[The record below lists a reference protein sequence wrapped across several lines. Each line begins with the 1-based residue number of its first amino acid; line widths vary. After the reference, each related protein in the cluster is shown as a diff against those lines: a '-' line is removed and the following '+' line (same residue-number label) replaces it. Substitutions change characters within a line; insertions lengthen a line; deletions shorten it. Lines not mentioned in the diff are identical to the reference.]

1 MDKLPVL
8 SRAVFLYSMG
18 MNVLG
23 IETSCDECSVAVVTD
38 GKRIL
43 SNIVATQIERHAP
56 WNGVVPEIASRLHV
70 EWIEDVTSQ
79 ALKEADVSLS
89 EDIDAVAV
97 TSRPGLIGSLLV
109 GLSYAKGLAWSA
121 GKPWVAVDHMMAHLY
136 APHLEYEIEYPYLGL
151 IVSGGHTI
159 ICRVESMEDVTVLG
173 TTIDDACGEAFD
185 KVAKFYNMGYPG
197 GVILDKLAEKGDPN
211 AFRFTEPRLH
221 KGDHRYD
228 VSYSG
233 LKTAAVNQLEQF
245 RTEGAESSLE
255 NIAASFRKSAIDM
268 LVKKVK
274 LAVADT
280 GINRVVAGGG
290 VSANRYLRKSL
301 LEDVSLES
309 YFPSMQLC
317 TDNGAMIAALG
328 YHQIMRGERS
338 ELNLNAAARVSGFR
352 RSYP

>member
-1 MDKLPVL
+1 MPFPAFFYIVVL
-8 SRAVFLYSMG
+8 

-23 IETSCDECSVAVVTD
+23 IESSCDECSVAVVAD
-38 GKRIL
+38 GKNIL
-43 SNIVATQIERHAP
+43 SNIIATQVEHHAP

-70 EWIEDVTSQ
+70 EWIDEVTSR
-79 ALKEADVSLS
+79 ALTEAGIPLA
-89 EDIDAVAV
+89 DIDAVAV

-121 GKPWVAVDHMMAHLY
+121 GKPWVGVDHIMAHLY
-136 APHLEYEIEYPYLGL
+136 APHLEYDIEYPYLGL

-159 ICRVESMEDVTVLG
+159 LCRVESMEDVTVLG

-197 GVILDKLAEKGDPN
+197 GVILDRLAENGDPT

-221 KGDHRYD
+221 KGNHRYD

-233 LKTAAVNQLEQF
+233 LKTAAINQLDQF
-245 RTEGAESSLE
+245 RSEGAGDSLE
-255 NIAASFRKSAIDM
+255 NIAASFRKAAIDM
-268 LVKKVK
+268 LIKRVKR
-274 LAVADT
+274 AVEDT

-301 LEDVSLES
+301 IEDKSLES
-309 YFPSMQLC
+309 YFPSIALC

-328 YHQIMRGERS
+328 YHRLMKGERS
-338 ELNLNAAARVSGFR
+338 GLDLNAASRVSGFR

>member
-1 MDKLPVL
+1 
-8 SRAVFLYSMG
+8 

-23 IETSCDECSVAVVTD
+23 IETSCDECSIAVVSD
-38 GKRIL
+38 GKKIL
-43 SNIVATQIERHAP
+43 SNIVATQVERHAP

-70 EWIEDVTSQ
+70 EWIEEVTSR
-79 ALKEADVSLS
+79 ALS
-89 EDIDAVAV
+89 EAGVTLTDGVDAIAV

-109 GLSYAKGLAWSA
+109 GLSYAKGLAWA
-121 GKPWVAVDHMMAHLY
+121 TGLPWVGVDHMMAHLY

-159 ICRVESMEDVTVLG
+159 ICKVDSMEDVSVLG

-185 KVAKFYNMGYPG
+185 KVAKFYDMGYPG
-197 GVILDKLAEKGDPN
+197 GVILDRLAEKGDPN

-221 KGDHRYD
+221 KGNHRYD

-245 RTEGAESSLE
+245 RAEGAEKSLE
-255 NIAASFRKSAIDM
+255 NIAASFRKAAIDM
-268 LVKKVK
+268 LVKRVR
-274 LAVADT
+274 LAAKDT

-290 VSANRYLRKSL
+290 VSANLYLRRTL
-301 LEDVSLES
+301 GEDESLET
-309 YFPSMQLC
+309 YFPSMKLC

-328 YHQIMRGERS
+328 YHRLMQGERS

>member
-1 MDKLPVL
+1 MPFPAFFYIV
-8 SRAVFLYSMG
+8 VI

-23 IETSCDECSVAVVTD
+23 FETSCDECSVAVVVD
-38 GKRIL
+38 GKKIL
-43 SNIVATQIERHAP
+43 SNIVATQVERHAP

-70 EWIEDVTSQ
+70 EWIEEVTSR
-79 ALKEADVSLS
+79 ALS
-89 EDIDAVAV
+89 EAGVSMADDIDAIAV

-109 GLSYAKGLAWSA
+109 GLSYAKGLAWAS
-121 GKPWVAVDHMMAHLY
+121 GKPWVGVDHMMAHLY

-159 ICRVESMEDVTVLG
+159 LCRVESMEDVTVLG

-185 KVAKFYNMGYPG
+185 KVAKYYDMGYPG
-197 GVILDKLAEKGDPN
+197 GVILDKLAENGDPK
-211 AFRFTEPRLH
+211 AFRFPTPRLH

-233 LKTAAVNQLEQF
+233 LKTAAVNQLDKF
-245 RTEGAESSLE
+245 KTEGAEASLE
-255 NIAASFRKSAIDM
+255 NIAASFRKAAIDM
-268 LVKKVK
+268 LVKRVK
-274 LAVADT
+274 LAAKDT

-290 VSANRYLRKSL
+290 VSANRYLRKTL
-301 LEDVSLES
+301 TEDKALET
-309 YFPSMQLC
+309 YFPSMILC

-328 YHQIMRGERS
+328 YHQLMRGERS
-338 ELNLNAAARVSGFR
+338 PLDLNAAARVSGFR

>member
-1 MDKLPVL
+1 
-8 SRAVFLYSMG
+8 

-23 IETSCDECSVAVVTD
+23 IETSCDECSIAVVSD
-38 GKRIL
+38 GKKIL
-43 SNIVATQIERHAP
+43 SNIVATQVERHAP

-70 EWIEDVTSQ
+70 EWIEEVTSR
-79 ALKEADVSLS
+79 ALS
-89 EDIDAVAV
+89 EAGVTLTDGVDAIAV

-109 GLSYAKGLAWSA
+109 GLSYAKGLAWA
-121 GKPWVAVDHMMAHLY
+121 TGLPWVGVDHMMAHLY

-159 ICRVESMEDVTVLG
+159 ICKVDSMEDVTVLG

-185 KVAKFYNMGYPG
+185 KVAKFYDMGYPG
-197 GVILDKLAEKGDPN
+197 GVILDRLAEKGDPN

-221 KGDHRYD
+221 KGNHRYD

-245 RTEGAESSLE
+245 RAEGAEKSLE
-255 NIAASFRKSAIDM
+255 NIAASFRKAAIDM
-268 LVKKVK
+268 LVKRVR
-274 LAVADT
+274 LAAKDT

-290 VSANRYLRKSL
+290 VSANLYLRRTL
-301 LEDVSLES
+301 GEDESLET
-309 YFPSMQLC
+309 YFPSMKLC

-328 YHQIMRGERS
+328 YHRLMQGERS

>member
-1 MDKLPVL
+1 
-8 SRAVFLYSMG
+8 

-38 GKRIL
+38 GKIIR
-43 SNIVATQIERHAP
+43 SNIVATQVERHAP

-70 EWIEDVTSQ
+70 EWIDEVTSR
-79 ALKEADVSLS
+79 ALSEAGVSLAK
-89 EDIDAVAV
+89 DIDAIAV

-109 GLSYAKGLAWSA
+109 GLSYAKGLAWSLS
-121 GKPWVAVDHMMAHLY
+121 KPWIGIDHMMAHLY
-136 APHLEYEIEYPYLGL
+136 APHLEYEIDYPYLGL

-159 ICRVESMEDVTVLG
+159 ICRVESMEDVKILG

-197 GVILDKLAEKGDPN
+197 GVILDKLAEKGDPT

-221 KGDHRYD
+221 KGNHRYD

-245 RTEGAESSLE
+245 RTKGAENTLE
-255 NIAASFRKSAIDM
+255 NIAASFRKAAIDM
-268 LVKKVK
+268 LVKRVK
-274 LAVADT
+274 LAAGDT

-301 LEDVSLES
+301 MEDDSLET
-309 YFPSMQLC
+309 YFPSMELC

-328 YHQIMRGERS
+328 YHRLMMGERS
-338 ELNLNAAARVSGFR
+338 ELNLNASARVSGFR

>member
-1 MDKLPVL
+1 MPNLAFFYIVK
-8 SRAVFLYSMG
+8 S

-23 IETSCDECSVAVVTD
+23 IETSCDECSIAVVVD
-38 GKRIL
+38 GKKIL
-43 SNIVATQIERHAP
+43 SNIVATQVERHAP

-70 EWIEDVTSQ
+70 EWIEEVTSR
-79 ALKEADVSLS
+79 ALSEAAVSLA
-89 EDIDAVAV
+89 EDIDAIAV

-109 GLSYAKGLAWSA
+109 GLSYAKGLAWAS
-121 GKPWVAVDHMMAHLY
+121 GKPWVGVDHMMAHLY

-159 ICRVESMEDVTVLG
+159 ICKVDSMEDVTVLG

-185 KVAKFYNMGYPG
+185 KVAKFYDMGYPG
-197 GVILDKLAEKGDPN
+197 GVILDRLAEKGDPTS
-211 AFRFTEPRLH
+211 FRFTEPRLH
-221 KGDHRYD
+221 KGNHRYD

-233 LKTAAVNQLEQF
+233 LKTAAVNQLDQF
-245 RTEGAESSLE
+245 RTEGAEKSLE
-255 NIAASFRKSAIDM
+255 NIAASFRKAAIDM
-268 LVKKVK
+268 LVKRVR
-274 LAVADT
+274 LAAKDT

-290 VSANRYLRKSL
+290 VSANLYLRKTL
-301 LEDVSLES
+301 TEDESLET
-309 YFPSMQLC
+309 YFPSMSLC

-328 YHQIMRGERS
+328 YHRLMQGERS